1 MKHKSD
7 DLLKDA
13 IADAKTVRA
22 TALAN
27 AKLALEEAFTPKLQS
42 MLSAKIREEADDDED
57 EIEDV
62 ADELEDVSDELDDLE
77 PDAEEE
83 SAEEEDE
90 VEPEMEDEVEPEM
103 EDEVE
108 PEMEDEVEPEMED
121 EPEEED
127 ELDLE
132 AIIRELEGDDEME
145 DELEPEMDDEVVDE
159 DDDEELD
166 LDIEDDEVE
175 DDEMDEEF
183 DLSALLGEDDE
194 VEDEVEDDVNPELEE
209 ANKNLEEA
217 YGVIHT
223 LQNRINEINL
233 LNSKLLYANKLFKA
247 YNLDEGKKV
256 KVIETIDRASTV
268 REVKLVYSTLAES
281 YKDGAAK
288 KAKPSNTVNSLTE
301 SMASKT
307 AKSTK
312 PKKKEIITEENEQVK
327 RFRKLAG
334 ITK

>member
-90 VEPEMEDEVEPEM
+90 VEPEMEDE
-103 EDEVE
+103 
-108 PEMEDEVEPEMED
+108 
-121 EPEEED
+121 PEEED

-194 VEDEVEDDVNPELEE
+194 VEDEVEDDENPELEE

-217 YGVIHT
+217 YGVIRT